1 MHSFIPDLLH
11 CPHCHGALRWT
22 ITTRHGERIEEA
34 EARCVACGA
43 SYPVREGIG
52 LFLTPDLPR
61 DDLWEQVESG
71 LTQHLRAHPDVER
84 RLMDVPLDALAPADQ
99 FFRALVLEERGDF
112 AQARDV
118 AALAESRLYTPEYRA
133 CSSSQQRFVVQ
144 RLAGGSDPV
153 VDLASGRGALVETLA
168 RELSVPIIASDF
180 SPRILRRD
188 RRMLDALGLYERV
201 SLLAFDARRTPFVDG
216 AVAVLTTNLGLP
228 NVDQP
233 ELAAFELRRIV
244 SGTLLAIS
252 YFFPEHDEA
261 NAAAIRAGGYATM
274 LYRESAL
281 ASLAAAGFHAELA
294 NPCLGHALPTP
305 RGVVIEDAG
314 IDGVPVAETTLEW
327 GTLVAR

>member
-1 MHSFIPDLLH
+1 MHSFIPDLLQ
-11 CPHCHGALRWT
+11 CPHCRGTLRWT
-22 ITTRHGERIEEA
+22 ITTRRGEHIEEA
-34 EARCVACGA
+34 EARCAACGA

-71 LTQHLRAHPDVER
+71 LVRHLRAHPEIER
-84 RLMDVPLDALAPADQ
+84 QLMDVPLDALGPADQ

-112 AQARDV
+112 AQARSV
-118 AALAESRLYTPEYRA
+118 AERAESRLYTPEYRA
-133 CSSSQQRFVVQ
+133 CSSSQQRYIVQ
-144 RLAGGSDPV
+144 RLAGVASPV
-153 VDLASGRGALVETLA
+153 VDLASGRGALVEVLA
-168 RELSVPIIASDF
+168 RALNVPIIASDF

-188 RRMLDALGLYERV
+188 RRVLEALGLSERV

-216 AVAVLTTNLGLP
+216 AIATMTTNLGLP
-228 NVDQP
+228 NVEQP
-233 ELAAFELRRIV
+233 ERAAVELRRVV

-252 YFFPEHDEA
+252 YFFPEDDEA
-261 NAAAIRAGGYATM
+261 NAAAIRAGGFATM
-274 LYRESAL
+274 LYRASAL
-281 ASLAAAGFHAELA
+281 ASLAAAGFQAELT
-294 NPCLGHALPTP
+294 NPCLGRALPTP